1 MIVRAEKKQL
11 LSKLHEDH
19 NIDISFLLLAFKKFR
34 DKDNSN
40 TYQLNFDLF
49 CEILQIEPIGE
60 YVIFERE
67 ARESHS
73 HYEITRCTHSYQSL
87 ATKST
92 RTLTRTP
99 SNNTGTDASSLSLI
113 ATSPTQSMYES
124 SYLDWQTFPVEIVRK
139 NHVFVLSSLM
149 RIVTVS
155 SPKTS
160 SVRCCVQITWK
171 QTPSVLIASARQYLG
186 TVTKMVIIALIPRSF
201 LILPR
206 NFPIFYFLRLR
217 PRSSSSSILLK

>member
-1 MIVRAEKKQL
+1 MSL
-11 LSKLHEDH
+11 LH
-19 NIDISFLLLAFKKFR
+19 NVAL
-34 DKDNSN
+34 
-40 TYQLNFDLF
+40 
-49 CEILQIEPIGE
+49 
-60 YVIFERE
+60 IFVYHII
-67 ARESHS
+67 HS
-73 HYEITRCTHSYQSL
+73 
-87 ATKST
+87 
-92 RTLTRTP
+92 LTRLTT
-99 SNNTGTDASSLSLI
+99 STTGTDASSLFLI
-113 ATSPTQSMYES
+113 ATSPTRSMYES
-124 SYLDWQTFPVEIVRK
+124 SYLDWQIFPVEIVRK

-171 QTPSVLIASARQYLG
+171 RTPSVLIASVRQYLG

-217 PRSSSSSILLK
+217 PRSSSCFLL